1 MSGEDFQG
9 CHTGCHPNS
18 GASRINWINQFLASA
33 SIRQK
38 VFVGYALSI
47 GLAIL
52 GTTTGLGIGQHYQKS
67 ALAELT
73 RAQKQEHLLKNLQ
86 IAILDLRSYPYLG
99 ALSVMASNPSPSR
112 VAPPVAVPLE
122 DLQPLQ
128 EKIDQAQQLLLEA
141 QRFVREFDTCSKTNT
156 NHLLDLLKT
165 YRIII
170 DSYNTLIQSLLPESA
185 PDDQLKLA
193 QRQLLPQN
201 NPELTTALERFFEQS
216 DQLIRAAQVKQQ
228 QGLSAL
234 NRADQLCFGI
244 IVSSMIASVA
254 IAILLAIHTSN
265 AIAQRIKSLTEITE
279 QVKQES
285 NFTLQAP
292 VTTRDEVGVLATSL
306 NQLIHGMAD
315 YTQELQQTEIQL
327 IQNEKMSSLGTMV
340 AGIAHEMNNP
350 INFIYGNLFFASD
363 YIEDLLSLVELY
375 QQYYPNPDPEIK
387 NRLEEIDLEFL
398 AQDLPKII
406 ASMKGGAERIR
417 EIVLSMRNF
426 SRLDEAEIKPVNI
439 HEGIDNTLVLLS
451 NRLKPGIEV
460 IKQYGDL
467 PVVDCYPAQ
476 LNQVFLSILENALD
490 AIEQD
495 ATEHKAIEHKSVE
508 SCPSPVFTIRIQTE
522 LVDQNWVVIR
532 IADNGPGI
540 AAAIKDRIFDPFF
553 TTKDPGQGTG
563 LGLAITYQIITQHRG
578 KIEVA
583 SEPGQG
589 AEFVISL
596 PR

>member
-1 MSGEDFQG
+1 M
-9 CHTGCHPNS
+9 
-18 GASRINWINQFLASA
+18 INQFLTSA

-52 GTTTGLGIGQHYQKS
+52 GTTTGLGIGQHYQKA
-67 ALAELT
+67 ALAEFT
-73 RAQKQEHLLKNLQ
+73 DAQKQENLLKNLQ

-99 ALSVMASNPSPSR
+99 AL
-112 VAPPVAVPLE
+112 AVPIE
-122 DLQPLQ
+122 DLQLLQ
-128 EKIDQAQQLLLEA
+128 DKIDQAQQLLLEA
-141 QRFVREFDTCSKTNT
+141 EGFVREFETCSHTNT
-156 NHLLDLLKT
+156 NQLLDLLKT
-165 YRIII
+165 NRIII
-170 DSYNTLIQSLLPESA
+170 DSYNTLIKSLLQEIESGNLPLGA
-185 PDDQLKLA
+185 LKLA
-193 QRQLLPQN
+193 EKQLLEQN
-201 NPELTTALERFFEQS
+201 NPELTTALEGFFEKS
-216 DQLIRAAQVKQQ
+216 EQLIRAAQVKQKQ
-228 QGLSAL
+228 ALSAL
-234 NRADQLCFGI
+234 KRAEQCCNGI
-244 IVSSMIASVA
+244 IYSSMIASVA

-265 AIAQRIKSLTEITE
+265 AIAQRLKSLTEITE

-292 VTTRDEVGVLATSL
+292 VTTQDEVGVLATSL

-375 QQYYPNPDPEIK
+375 QQYYPNPDPEIQ
-387 NRLEEIDLEFL
+387 NQLEEIDLEFL

-406 ASMKGGAERIR
+406 ASLKGGAERIR

-426 SRLDEAEIKPVNI
+426 SRLDEAEMKPVNI
-439 HEGIDNTLVLLS
+439 HEGIDNTLVLFS
-451 NRLKPGIEV
+451 NRLNPGIEV

-467 PVVDCYPAQ
+467 PLVDCYPAQ
-476 LNQVFLSILENALD
+476 LNQVFMNILENALD
-490 AIEQD
+490 
-495 ATEHKAIEHKSVE
+495 AIEHKSVE
-508 SCPSPVFTIRIQTE
+508 SCPSQVFTIRIQTE

-540 AAAIKDRIFDPFF
+540 PAAIKDRIFDPFF
-553 TTKDPGQGTG
+553 TTKEPGKGIG
-563 LGLAITYQIITQHRG
+563 LGLAISYQIITQHRG

-596 PR
+596 PI

>member
-1 MSGEDFQG
+1 MS
-9 CHTGCHPNS
+9 
-18 GASRINWINQFLASA
+18 WINQFLASA

-52 GTTTGLGIGQHYQKS
+52 GTTTGLGIGQHYQKA

-73 RAQKQEHLLKNLQ
+73 RSQKQEHLLKNLQ
-86 IAILDLRSYPYLG
+86 IAILDLRSYAYLG
-99 ALSVMASNPSPSR
+99 AL
-112 VAPPVAVPLE
+112 AVPME
-122 DLQPLQ
+122 DLQLVQ
-128 EKIDQAQQLLLEA
+128 EKIDHAQQLLLEGEG
-141 QRFVREFDTCSKTNT
+141 FVREFETCSHTNT
-156 NHLLDLLKT
+156 NQLLDLVKT

-170 DSYNTLIQSLLPESA
+170 DSYNTLIQSLLLGALDRGELNSPPVA
-185 PDDQLKLA
+185 ADDQLKLG
-193 QRQLLPQN
+193 QKQLLEQN
-201 NPELTTALERFFEQS
+201 NPDLTTALERFFEKS
-216 DQLIRAAQVKQQ
+216 DQLIRAAQVKQKQ
-228 QGLSAL
+228 ALSAL
-234 NRADQLCFGI
+234 NRAEQCCFGI
-244 IVSSMIASVA
+244 IFSSMILSVA

-375 QQYYPNPDPEIK
+375 QQYYPNPDPEIQ
-387 NRLEEIDLEFL
+387 NQLEEIDLEFL

-426 SRLDEAEIKPVNI
+426 SRLDEAKIKPVNI

-467 PVVDCYPAQ
+467 PLVDCYPAQ
-476 LNQVFLSILENALD
+476 LNQVFMSILENALD
-490 AIEQD
+490 AIE
-495 ATEHKAIEHKSVE
+495 HKSVE
-508 SCPSPVFTIRIQTE
+508 SFPSPVFTIRIQTE

-553 TTKDPGQGTG
+553 TTKDPGKGTG
-563 LGLAITYQIITQHRG
+563 LGLAISYQIITHHRG

>member
-1 MSGEDFQG
+1 MSGENFQG
-9 CHTGCHPNS
+9 FHTGCHPNS
-18 GASRINWINQFLASA
+18 RASRISFINQFLTSA

-52 GTTTGLGIGQHYQKS
+52 GTTTGLGIGQHYQKA

-73 RAQKQEHLLKNLQ
+73 RAQKQENLLKNLQ
-86 IAILDLRSYPYLG
+86 IAILDLGSYPYLG
-99 ALSVMASNPSPSR
+99 AL
-112 VAPPVAVPLE
+112 AVPME
-122 DLQPLQ
+122 DLQLVQ
-128 EKIDQAQQLLLEA
+128 DKIDQAQQLLLEA
-141 QRFVREFDTCSKTNT
+141 EEFVREFETCSHTNT
-156 NHLLDLLKT
+156 NQLLDLVKSYT
-165 YRIII
+165 III
-170 DSYNTLIQSLLPESA
+170 DSYNTLIQSLLSEIESGNLPLGA
-185 PDDQLKLA
+185 LKLA
-193 QRQLLPQN
+193 QKQLLEQN
-201 NPELTTALERFFEQS
+201 NPELTTALECFFEKS
-216 DQLIRAAQVKQQ
+216 DQLIRAAQVKQKQ
-228 QGLSAL
+228 ALSAL
-234 NRADQLCFGI
+234 NRAEQCCFGI
-244 IVSSMIASVA
+244 IYSSMIASVA

-265 AIAQRIKSLTEITE
+265 AIAQRIKSLTDITE

-375 QQYYPNPDPEIK
+375 QQYYPNPDPEIQ
-387 NRLEEIDLEFL
+387 NQLEEIDLEFL

-426 SRLDEAEIKPVNI
+426 SRLDEAEMKPVNI
-439 HEGIDNTLVLLS
+439 HEGIDNTLVLFS
-451 NRLKPGIEV
+451 NRLNPGIEV

-467 PVVDCYPAQ
+467 PLVDCYPAQ
-476 LNQVFLSILENALD
+476 LNQVFMNILENALD
-490 AIEQD
+490 AIEKH

-508 SCPSPVFTIRIQTE
+508 SCLSPVFTIRIQTE
-522 LVDQNWVVIR
+522 LVDQNWIVIR

-540 AAAIKDRIFDPFF
+540 PAAIKDRIFDPFF
-553 TTKDPGQGTG
+553 TTKDPGKGIG

-596 PR
+596 PI

>member
-1 MSGEDFQG
+1 MSGENFQG
-9 CHTGCHPNS
+9 FHTGCHLNS
-18 GASRINWINQFLASA
+18 GASRISFINQFLASA

-38 VFVGYALSI
+38 VFVGYGLSI

-52 GTTTGLGIGQHYQKS
+52 VTTTGLGIGQHYQKA

-73 RAQKQEHLLKNLQ
+73 SAQKQENLLKNLQ
-86 IAILDLRSYPYLG
+86 IAILDLRSYPYPFAVTLG
-99 ALSVMASNPSPSR
+99 
-112 VAPPVAVPLE
+112 
-122 DLQPLQ
+122 DLQLLQ
-128 EKIDQAQQLLLEA
+128 ERIDQAQQLQSEA
-141 QRFVREFDTCSKTNT
+141 QGFVTEFDTCSNTNT
-156 NHLLDLLKT
+156 NQLLDLLKT

-170 DSYNTLIQSLLPESA
+170 DSYKTLIQSLLSEIESGNLPLGA
-185 PDDQLKLA
+185 LKLA
-193 QRQLLPQN
+193 QRQLLEQN
-201 NPELTTALERFFEQS
+201 NPELTTALEGFFEKS
-216 DQLIRAAQVKQQ
+216 DQLIRAAQVKQTQ
-228 QGLSAL
+228 ALSAL
-234 NRADQLCFGI
+234 NRADQLSFGI
-244 IVSSMIASVA
+244 MISSMIASVA

-265 AIAQRIKSLTEITE
+265 AIAQRIKTLTQITE

-387 NRLEEIDLEFL
+387 NQLEEIDLEFL

-426 SRLDEAEIKPVNI
+426 SRLDEAKIKPVNI

-451 NRLKPGIEV
+451 NRLHPGIEV

-467 PVVDCYPAQ
+467 PLVDCYPAQ
-476 LNQVFLSILENALD
+476 LNQVFLSILANALD
-490 AIEQD
+490 
-495 ATEHKAIEHKSVE
+495 AIEHKSVE
-508 SCPSPVFTIRIQTE
+508 FCPSTVFSIRIQTE
-522 LVDQNWVVIR
+522 VVDQNWVVIR
-532 IADNGPGI
+532 IADNGSGI
-540 AAAIKDRIFDPFF
+540 PAAIKDRIFDPFF
-553 TTKDPGQGTG
+553 TTKDPGKGIG

-596 PR
+596 PI

>member
-1 MSGEDFQG
+1 M
-9 CHTGCHPNS
+9 
-18 GASRINWINQFLASA
+18 
-33 SIRQK
+33 
-38 VFVGYALSI
+38 
-47 GLAIL
+47 AIL
-52 GTTTGLGIGQHYQKS
+52 GTTTGLGIGQHYQKA

-73 RAQKQEHLLKNLQ
+73 RSQKQEHLLKNLQ
-86 IAILDLRSYPYLG
+86 IAILDLRSYAYLG
-99 ALSVMASNPSPSR
+99 ALDLGELNSLKVRVR
-112 VAPPVAVPLE
+112 VAPPVAVPME
-122 DLQPLQ
+122 DLQLVQ

-141 QRFVREFDTCSKTNT
+141 EEFVREFETCSHTNT
-156 NHLLDLLKT
+156 NQLLDLVKT
-165 YRIII
+165 NRIII
-170 DSYNTLIQSLLPESA
+170 DAYKTLIQSLLSEIESGNLPLGA
-185 PDDQLKLA
+185 LKLA
-193 QRQLLPQN
+193 QRQLLEQN
-201 NPELTTALERFFEQS
+201 NPELTTALESFFEKS
-216 DQLIRAAQVKQQ
+216 DQLIRAAQVKQTQ
-228 QGLSAL
+228 ALSAL
-234 NRADQLCFGI
+234 KRAEQCCFGI
-244 IVSSMIASVA
+244 IYSSMIASVA

-265 AIAQRIKSLTEITE
+265 AIAQRLKSLTEITE

-315 YTQELQQTEIQL
+315 YTHELQQTEIQL

-375 QQYYPNPDPEIK
+375 QQYYPNPDPEIQ
-387 NRLEEIDLEFL
+387 NQLEEIDLEFL

-426 SRLDEAEIKPVNI
+426 SRLDEAKIKPVNI

-467 PVVDCYPAQ
+467 PLVDCYPAQ
-476 LNQVFLSILENALD
+476 LNQVFMSILENALD
-490 AIEQD
+490 
-495 ATEHKAIEHKSVE
+495 AIEHKSVE

-553 TTKDPGQGTG
+553 TTKDPGKGTG
-563 LGLAITYQIITQHRG
+563 LGLAISYQIITHHRG

-596 PR
+596 PI

>member
-9 CHTGCHPNS
+9 CHPNL
-18 GASRINWINQFLASA
+18 GASKISWINQFLASA

-52 GTTTGLGIGQHYQKS
+52 GTTTGLGIGQHYQKA

-73 RAQKQEHLLKNLQ
+73 RAQKQENLLKNLQ

-99 ALSVMASNPSPSR
+99 AL
-112 VAPPVAVPLE
+112 AVPME
-122 DLQPLQ
+122 DLELVQ
-128 EKIDQAQQLLLEA
+128 EKIDHAQQLLLEGEG
-141 QRFVREFDTCSKTNT
+141 FVREFETCSHTNT
-156 NHLLDLLKT
+156 DQLLDLVKSYT
-165 YRIII
+165 III
-170 DSYNTLIQSLLPESA
+170 DSYKTLIPSLLWEIESGNLPLGA
-185 PDDQLKLA
+185 LKLA
-193 QRQLLPQN
+193 QKQLLEQN
-201 NPELTTALERFFEQS
+201 NPELTTALERFFEKS
-216 DQLIRAAQVKQQ
+216 DQLIRAAQVKQKQ
-228 QGLSAL
+228 ALSAL
-234 NRADQLCFGI
+234 NRAEQCCFGI
-244 IVSSMIASVA
+244 IYSSMIASVA

-292 VTTRDEVGVLATSL
+292 VTTQDEVGILATSL

-375 QQYYPNPDPEIK
+375 QQYYPNPDPEIQ

-426 SRLDEAEIKPVNI
+426 SRLDEAKIKPVNI

-451 NRLKPGIEV
+451 NRVKPGIEV

-467 PVVDCYPAQ
+467 PLVDCYPAQ
-476 LNQVFLSILENALD
+476 LNQVFMSILENALD
-490 AIEQD
+490 
-495 ATEHKAIEHKSVE
+495 AIEHKSVE

-540 AAAIKDRIFDPFF
+540 PAAIQDRIFDPFF

-583 SEPGQG
+583 SEPTQG

>member
-1 MSGEDFQG
+1 M
-9 CHTGCHPNS
+9 
-18 GASRINWINQFLASA
+18 
-33 SIRQK
+33 
-38 VFVGYALSI
+38 
-47 GLAIL
+47 
-52 GTTTGLGIGQHYQKS
+52 GTTTGLGIGQHYQKA

-73 RAQKQEHLLKNLQ
+73 GAQKQENLLKNLQ
-86 IAILDLRSYPYLG
+86 IAILDLPSYPYLG
-99 ALSVMASNPSPSR
+99 G
-112 VAPPVAVPLE
+112 VAVPLE
-122 DLQPLQ
+122 DLQLVQ
-128 EKIDQAQQLLLEA
+128 DKIDQAQQLLLEA
-141 QRFVREFDTCSKTNT
+141 EGFVTEFETCSHTNT
-156 NHLLDLLKT
+156 DQLLDLLKT
-165 YRIII
+165 NTIII
-170 DSYNTLIQSLLPESA
+170 DSYKTLIQSLLSEIESGNLPLDA
-185 PDDQLKLA
+185 LKLA
-193 QRQLLPQN
+193 QKQLLEQN
-201 NPELTTALERFFEQS
+201 NPELTTALESFFEKS
-216 DQLIRAAQVKQQ
+216 DQLITAAQVKQTEA
-228 QGLSAL
+228 LSAL
-234 NRADQLCFGI
+234 KRAEQCCNGI
-244 IVSSMIASVA
+244 IYSSMIASVA

-292 VTTRDEVGVLATSL
+292 VTTQDEVGVLATSL

-375 QQYYPNPDPEIK
+375 QQYYPNPDPEIQ
-387 NRLEEIDLEFL
+387 NQLEEIDLEFL

-426 SRLDEAEIKPVNI
+426 SRLDEAKIKPVNI
-439 HEGIDNTLVLLS
+439 HEGIDNTLVLFS
-451 NRLKPGIEV
+451 NRLNPGIEV

-467 PVVDCYPAQ
+467 PLVDCYPAQ
-476 LNQVFLSILENALD
+476 LNQVFMNILENALD
-490 AIEQD
+490 
-495 ATEHKAIEHKSVE
+495 AIEHKSVE
-508 SCPSPVFTIRIQTE
+508 SCPFSVFTIRIQTE

-540 AAAIKDRIFDPFF
+540 PAAIKDQIFDPFF
-553 TTKDPGQGTG
+553 TTKEPGKGTG
-563 LGLAITYQIITQHRG
+563 LGLAISYQIITQHRG

-583 SEPGQG
+583 SEPGKG

-596 PR
+596 PI

>member
-1 MSGEDFQG
+1 MS
-9 CHTGCHPNS
+9 
-18 GASRINWINQFLASA
+18 WINQFLASA

-52 GTTTGLGIGQHYQKS
+52 GTTTGLGIGQHYQKA

-86 IAILDLRSYPYLG
+86 IAILDLRSYPY
-99 ALSVMASNPSPSR
+99 PF
-112 VAPPVAVPLE
+112 AVTLR
-122 DLQPLQ
+122 DLQLVQ
-128 EKIDQAQQLLLEA
+128 EKIDQAQQLLLE
-141 QRFVREFDTCSKTNT
+141 REGFVREFETCAHINT
-156 NHLLDLLKT
+156 NQLLDLLKT

-170 DSYNTLIQSLLPESA
+170 DSYNTLIQSLLLGALLRGELDSPPVA

-193 QRQLLPQN
+193 QTQLLPQN
-201 NPELTTALERFFEQS
+201 NPELTTALERFFEKS

-244 IVSSMIASVA
+244 ILSSMIASVA

-265 AIAQRIKSLTEITE
+265 AIAQRIKSLTQITE

-292 VTTRDEVGVLATSL
+292 VTTRDEVGVLAKSL

-426 SRLDEAEIKPVNI
+426 SRLDEADLKPVNI

-451 NRLKPGIEV
+451 NRLKPGIEL
-460 IKQYGDL
+460 IKHYGDL
-467 PVVDCYPAQ
+467 PLVDCYPAQ

-490 AIEQD
+490 
-495 ATEHKAIEHKSVE
+495 AIEHKSVE

-522 LVDQNWVVIR
+522 LVDQNWIVIR

-563 LGLAITYQIITQHRG
+563 LGLAISYQIITQHRG

-596 PR
+596 PK

>member
-1 MSGEDFQG
+1 M
-9 CHTGCHPNS
+9 
-18 GASRINWINQFLASA
+18 NWINQFLASA

>member
-9 CHTGCHPNS
+9 CHPNL
-18 GASRINWINQFLASA
+18 GASRISWINQFLASA

-38 VFVGYALSI
+38 VFVGYAVSI

-52 GTTTGLGIGQHYQKS
+52 GTTTGLGIGQHYQKA

-86 IAILDLRSYPYLG
+86 IAILEVRSYPYLG
-99 ALSVMASNPSPSR
+99 PLHLGEFNSPR
-112 VAPPVAVPLE
+112 VAPPVAVPME
-122 DLQPLQ
+122 DLQLVQ
-128 EKIDQAQQLLLEA
+128 DKIDQAQQLLLEA
-141 QRFVREFDTCSKTNT
+141 EGFVTEFDTCSKTNT
-156 NHLLDLLKT
+156 NQLLALLKT
-165 YRIII
+165 YTIII
-170 DSYNTLIQSLLPESA
+170 DSYKTLIQSLLSEIESGNL

-193 QRQLLPQN
+193 QRQLLQQN
-201 NPELTTALERFFEQS
+201 NPELTSALERFFEKS
-216 DQLIRAAQVKQQ
+216 DQLIRAAQFKQQ

-234 NRADQLCFGI
+234 NRADKLCFGI

-265 AIAQRIKSLTEITE
+265 AIAQLIKSLTEITE

-292 VTTRDEVGVLATSL
+292 VTTQDEVGVLATSL
-306 NQLIHGMAD
+306 NQLIHRMAD
-315 YTQELQQTEIQL
+315 YTQELQQTDIQL

-340 AGIAHEMNNP
+340 AGIAHEINNP
-350 INFIYGNLFFASD
+350 INFIYGNLFFTSD

-387 NRLEEIDLEFL
+387 NQLEEIDLEFL

-426 SRLDEAEIKPVNI
+426 SRLDEAEMKPVNI

-467 PVVDCYPAQ
+467 PLVDCYPAQ

-490 AIEQD
+490 AIEKD
-495 ATEHKAIEHKSVE
+495 ATEYKAIEHKSVE

-540 AAAIKDRIFDPFF
+540 PAAIKDRIFDPFF

-563 LGLAITYQIITQHRG
+563 LGLAISYQIITKHRG

>member
-1 MSGEDFQG
+1 MSGENFQG
-9 CHTGCHPNS
+9 YQTGCQPNS
-18 GASRINWINQFLASA
+18 RASRISLINQFLTSA

-52 GTTTGLGIGQHYQKS
+52 GTTTGLGIGQHYQKA

-73 RAQKQEHLLKNLQ
+73 RSQKQEHLLKNLQ

-99 ALSVMASNPSPSR
+99 AL
-112 VAPPVAVPLE
+112 AVPME
-122 DLQPLQ
+122 DLQLVQ
-128 EKIDQAQQLLLEA
+128 DKIDQTQQLLLEA
-141 QRFVREFDTCSKTNT
+141 EGFVREFDTCSKTNT
-156 NHLLDLLKT
+156 NQLLDLVKT

-170 DSYNTLIQSLLPESA
+170 DSYKTLIQSLLSEIESGNLPLGA
-185 PDDQLKLA
+185 LKLA
-193 QRQLLPQN
+193 QKQLLEQN
-201 NPELTTALERFFEQS
+201 NPELTTALEGFFEKS
-216 DQLIRAAQVKQQ
+216 DQLIRAAQVKQKQ
-228 QGLSAL
+228 ALSAL
-234 NRADQLCFGI
+234 KRAEQCCNGI
-244 IVSSMIASVA
+244 IYSSMIASVA

-265 AIAQRIKSLTEITE
+265 AIAQRLKSLTEITE

-375 QQYYPNPDPEIK
+375 QQYYPNPDPEIQ
-387 NRLEEIDLEFL
+387 NQLEEIDLEFL

-426 SRLDEAEIKPVNI
+426 SRLDEAEMKPVNI
-439 HEGIDNTLVLLS
+439 HEGIDNTLVLFS
-451 NRLKPGIEV
+451 NRLNPGIEV

-467 PVVDCYPAQ
+467 PLVDCYPAQ
-476 LNQVFLSILENALD
+476 LNQVFMNILANALD
-490 AIEQD
+490 AIEKD
-495 ATEHKAIEHKSVE
+495 ATEHKAIEHNSLE
-508 SCPSPVFTIRIQTE
+508 CCPSPVFTIRIQTE

-540 AAAIKDRIFDPFF
+540 PAAIKDRIFDPFF

-563 LGLAITYQIITQHRG
+563 LGLAISYQIITQHRG
-578 KIEVA
+578 KIEVV
-583 SEPGQG
+583 SEPAQG

>member
-1 MSGEDFQG
+1 MSGEDFQ
-9 CHTGCHPNS
+9 GCHPNS
-18 GASRINWINQFLASA
+18 GASRISWINQFLASA

-52 GTTTGLGIGQHYQKS
+52 GTTTGLGIGQHYQKA

-73 RAQKQEHLLKNLQ
+73 RAQKQENLLKNLQ

-99 ALSVMASNPSPSR
+99 AL
-112 VAPPVAVPLE
+112 AVPME
-122 DLQPLQ
+122 DLQLVQ

-141 QRFVREFDTCSKTNT
+141 EEFVTEFETCSHTNT
-156 NHLLDLLKT
+156 NQLLDLLKT

-170 DSYNTLIQSLLPESA
+170 DAYNTLIQSLLPEIEPGNLPLGALDLGELNSPWVA

-201 NPELTTALERFFEQS
+201 NPEVTTALERFFEKS

-234 NRADQLCFGI
+234 NRADQLCFGL

-292 VTTRDEVGVLATSL
+292 VTTKDEVGVLATSL
-306 NQLIHGMAD
+306 NQLIHRMAD

-350 INFIYGNLFFASD
+350 INFIYGNLFFTSD

-406 ASMKGGAERIR
+406 TSMKGGAERIR

-426 SRLDEAEIKPVNI
+426 SRLDEAEMKPVNI

-467 PVVDCYPAQ
+467 PLVDCYPAQ
-476 LNQVFLSILENALD
+476 LNQVFMSILENALD
-490 AIEQD
+490 AIEKD
-495 ATEHKAIEHKSVE
+495 ATEHKAIEHNSVE
-508 SCPSPVFTIRIQTE
+508 SCPSPVFSIRIQTE
-522 LVDQNWVVIR
+522 VVDQNWVVIR

-540 AAAIKDRIFDPFF
+540 PAAIKDRIFDPFF
-553 TTKDPGQGTG
+553 TTKEPGKGIG
-563 LGLAITYQIITQHRG
+563 LGLAISYQIITQHRG

-596 PR
+596 PI

>member
-1 MSGEDFQG
+1 M
-9 CHTGCHPNS
+9 
-18 GASRINWINQFLASA
+18 
-33 SIRQK
+33 
-38 VFVGYALSI
+38 
-47 GLAIL
+47 
-52 GTTTGLGIGQHYQKS
+52 GTTTGLGIGQHYQKA

-73 RAQKQEHLLKNLQ
+73 RSQKQEHLLKNLQ
-86 IAILDLRSYPYLG
+86 IAILDLRSYAYLG
-99 ALSVMASNPSPSR
+99 ALDLGELNSLKVRVR
-112 VAPPVAVPLE
+112 VAPPVAVPME
-122 DLQPLQ
+122 DLQLVQ

-141 QRFVREFDTCSKTNT
+141 EEFVTEFDTCSHTNT
-156 NHLLDLLKT
+156 NQLLDLVKT
-165 YRIII
+165 NRIII
-170 DSYNTLIQSLLPESA
+170 DAYKTLIQSLLSEIESGNLPLGA
-185 PDDQLKLA
+185 LKLA
-193 QRQLLPQN
+193 QRQLLEQN
-201 NPELTTALERFFEQS
+201 NPELTTALESFFEKS
-216 DQLIRAAQVKQQ
+216 DQLIRAAQVKQTQ
-228 QGLSAL
+228 ALSAL
-234 NRADQLCFGI
+234 KRAEQCCFGI
-244 IVSSMIASVA
+244 IYSSMIASVA

-265 AIAQRIKSLTEITE
+265 AIAQRLKSLTEITE

-315 YTQELQQTEIQL
+315 YTHELQQTEIQL

-375 QQYYPNPDPEIK
+375 QQYYPNPDPEIQ
-387 NRLEEIDLEFL
+387 NQLEEIDLEFL

-426 SRLDEAEIKPVNI
+426 SRLDEAKIKPVNI

-467 PVVDCYPAQ
+467 PLVDCYPAQ
-476 LNQVFLSILENALD
+476 LNQVFMSILENALD
-490 AIEQD
+490 
-495 ATEHKAIEHKSVE
+495 AIEHKSVE

-553 TTKDPGQGTG
+553 TTKDPGKGTG
-563 LGLAITYQIITQHRG
+563 LGLAISYQIITHHRG

-583 SEPGQG
+583 SEPAQG

-596 PR
+596 PI

>member
-1 MSGEDFQG
+1 M
-9 CHTGCHPNS
+9 
-18 GASRINWINQFLASA
+18 
-33 SIRQK
+33 
-38 VFVGYALSI
+38 
-47 GLAIL
+47 

>member
-490 AIEQD
+490 AID
-495 ATEHKAIEHKSVE
+495 YKSVE
-508 SCPSPVFTIRIQTE
+508 SCLSPVFTIRIQTE

>member
-1 MSGEDFQG
+1 MSGENFQG
-9 CHTGCHPNS
+9 FHTGCHLNS
-18 GASRINWINQFLASA
+18 RASRISWINQFLASA

-47 GLAIL
+47 ALAIL
-52 GTTTGLGIGQHYQKS
+52 GTTTGLGIGQHYQKA

-73 RAQKQEHLLKNLQ
+73 RSQKQEHLLKNLQ
-86 IAILDLRSYPYLG
+86 IAILDLRSYAYLG
-99 ALSVMASNPSPSR
+99 ALS
-112 VAPPVAVPLE
+112 LE
-122 DLQPLQ
+122 DLQLVQ
-128 EKIDQAQQLLLEA
+128 EKIDHAQQLLLEGEG
-141 QRFVREFDTCSKTNT
+141 FVREFETCAHINT
-156 NHLLDLLKT
+156 NQLLDLVKT

-170 DSYNTLIQSLLPESA
+170 DSYNTLIQSLLLGALLRGELDSPPVA

-193 QRQLLPQN
+193 QTQLLPQN
-201 NPELTTALERFFEQS
+201 NPELTTALERFFEKS

-234 NRADQLCFGI
+234 KRADQLCFGI
-244 IVSSMIASVA
+244 ILSSMIASVA

-265 AIAQRIKSLTEITE
+265 AIAQRIKSLTQITE

-292 VTTRDEVGVLATSL
+292 VTTRDEVGVLAKSL

-363 YIEDLLSLVELY
+363 YIEDLLSVVELY

-426 SRLDEAEIKPVNI
+426 SRLDEADLKPVNI

-451 NRLKPGIEV
+451 NRLKPGIEL

-467 PVVDCYPAQ
+467 PLVDCYPAQ

-490 AIEQD
+490 AIEKD
-495 ATEHKAIEHKSVE
+495 AIEQKAKEHKSVE

-522 LVDQNWVVIR
+522 LVNQNWIVIR

-563 LGLAITYQIITQHRG
+563 LGLAISYQIITQHRG

>member
-1 MSGEDFQG
+1 MSGENFQG
-9 CHTGCHPNS
+9 FHTGCHLNS
-18 GASRINWINQFLASA
+18 GASRISWINQFLASA

-52 GTTTGLGIGQHYQKS
+52 GTTTGLGIGQHYQKA

-86 IAILDLRSYPYLG
+86 IAILDLRSYPY
-99 ALSVMASNPSPSR
+99 PF
-112 VAPPVAVPLE
+112 AVTLR
-122 DLQPLQ
+122 DLQLVQ
-128 EKIDQAQQLLLEA
+128 EKIDQAQQLLLE
-141 QRFVREFDTCSKTNT
+141 REGFVREFETCAHINT
-156 NHLLDLLKT
+156 NQLLDLLKT

-170 DSYNTLIQSLLPESA
+170 DSYNTLIQSLLLGALLRGELDSPPVA

-193 QRQLLPQN
+193 QTQLLPQN
-201 NPELTTALERFFEQS
+201 NPELTTALERFFEKS

-244 IVSSMIASVA
+244 ILSSMIASVA

-265 AIAQRIKSLTEITE
+265 AIAQRIKSLTQITE

-292 VTTRDEVGVLATSL
+292 VTTRDEVGVLAKSL

-426 SRLDEAEIKPVNI
+426 SRLDEADLKPVNI

-451 NRLKPGIEV
+451 NRLKPGIEL
-460 IKQYGDL
+460 IKHYGDL
-467 PVVDCYPAQ
+467 PLVDCYPAQ

-490 AIEQD
+490 
-495 ATEHKAIEHKSVE
+495 AIEHKSVE

-522 LVDQNWVVIR
+522 LVDQNWIVIR

-563 LGLAITYQIITQHRG
+563 LGLAISYQIITQHRG

-596 PR
+596 PK

>member
-1 MSGEDFQG
+1 MSGENFQG
-9 CHTGCHPNS
+9 FHTGCHLNS
-18 GASRINWINQFLASA
+18 RASRISWINQFLASA

-52 GTTTGLGIGQHYQKS
+52 GTTTGLGIGQHYQKA

-73 RAQKQEHLLKNLQ
+73 RSQKQEHLLKNLQ

-99 ALSVMASNPSPSR
+99 ALSF
-112 VAPPVAVPLE
+112 E
-122 DLQPLQ
+122 DLQLVQ
-128 EKIDQAQQLLLEA
+128 EKIDHAQQLLLE
-141 QRFVREFDTCSKTNT
+141 REGFVREFETCAHINT
-156 NHLLDLLKT
+156 NQLLDLLKT

-170 DSYNTLIQSLLPESA
+170 DSYNTLIQSLLLGALDRGELDSPPVA

-193 QRQLLPQN
+193 QTQLLPQN
-201 NPELTTALERFFEQS
+201 NPELTTALERFFEKS

-244 IVSSMIASVA
+244 ILSSMIASVA

-265 AIAQRIKSLTEITE
+265 AIAQRIKSLTQITE

-292 VTTRDEVGVLATSL
+292 VTTRDEVGVLAKSL

-363 YIEDLLSLVELY
+363 YIEDLLSVVELY

-426 SRLDEAEIKPVNI
+426 SRLDEADLKPVNI

-451 NRLKPGIEV
+451 NRLKPGIEL

-467 PVVDCYPAQ
+467 PLVDCYPAQ

-490 AIEQD
+490 AIEKD
-495 ATEHKAIEHKSVE
+495 AIEQKAKEHKSVE

-522 LVDQNWVVIR
+522 LVDQNWIVIR

-563 LGLAITYQIITQHRG
+563 LGLAISYQIITQHRG

-583 SEPGQG
+583 SEPAQG

>member
-1 MSGEDFQG
+1 MSGENFQG
-9 CHTGCHPNS
+9 FHTGCHPNS
-18 GASRINWINQFLASA
+18 GASRISWINQFLASA

-52 GTTTGLGIGQHYQKS
+52 GTTTGLGIGQHYQKA

-73 RAQKQEHLLKNLQ
+73 RSQKQEHLLKNLQ
-86 IAILDLRSYPYLG
+86 IAILDLRSYAYLG
-99 ALSVMASNPSPSR
+99 ALDLGELNSLKVRVR
-112 VAPPVAVPLE
+112 VAPPVAVPME
-122 DLQPLQ
+122 DLQLVQ

-141 QRFVREFDTCSKTNT
+141 EEFVREFETCSHTNT
-156 NHLLDLLKT
+156 NQLLDLVKT
-165 YRIII
+165 NRIII
-170 DSYNTLIQSLLPESA
+170 DAYKTLIQSLLSEIESGNLPLGA
-185 PDDQLKLA
+185 LKLA
-193 QRQLLPQN
+193 QRQLLEQN
-201 NPELTTALERFFEQS
+201 NPELTTALESFFEKS
-216 DQLIRAAQVKQQ
+216 DQLIRAAQVKQTQ
-228 QGLSAL
+228 ALSAL
-234 NRADQLCFGI
+234 KRAEQCCFGI
-244 IVSSMIASVA
+244 IYSSMIASVA

-265 AIAQRIKSLTEITE
+265 AIAQRLKSLTEITE

-315 YTQELQQTEIQL
+315 YTHELQQTEIQL

-375 QQYYPNPDPEIK
+375 QQYYPNPDPEIQ
-387 NRLEEIDLEFL
+387 NQLEEIDLEFL

-426 SRLDEAEIKPVNI
+426 SRLDEAKIKPVNI

-467 PVVDCYPAQ
+467 PLVDCYPAQ
-476 LNQVFLSILENALD
+476 LNQVFMSILENALD
-490 AIEQD
+490 
-495 ATEHKAIEHKSVE
+495 AIEHKSVE

-553 TTKDPGQGTG
+553 TTKDPGKGTG
-563 LGLAITYQIITQHRG
+563 LGLAISYQIITHHRG

-596 PR
+596 PI

>member
-1 MSGEDFQG
+1 
-9 CHTGCHPNS
+9 NS
-18 GASRINWINQFLASA
+18 L
-33 SIRQK
+33 K
-38 VFVGYALSI
+38 VRV
-47 GLAIL
+47 
-52 GTTTGLGIGQHYQKS
+52 
-67 ALAELT
+67 
-73 RAQKQEHLLKNLQ
+73 
-86 IAILDLRSYPYLG
+86 
-99 ALSVMASNPSPSR
+99 R
-112 VAPPVAVPLE
+112 VAPPVAVPME
-122 DLQPLQ
+122 DLQLVQ

-141 QRFVREFDTCSKTNT
+141 EEFVREFETCSHTNT
-156 NHLLDLLKT
+156 NQLLDLVKT
-165 YRIII
+165 NRIII
-170 DSYNTLIQSLLPESA
+170 DAYKTLIQSLLSEIESGNLPLGA
-185 PDDQLKLA
+185 LKLA
-193 QRQLLPQN
+193 QRQLLEQN
-201 NPELTTALERFFEQS
+201 NPELTTALESFFEKS
-216 DQLIRAAQVKQQ
+216 DQLIRAAQVKQKQ
-228 QGLSAL
+228 ALSAL
-234 NRADQLCFGI
+234 KRAEQCCNGI
-244 IVSSMIASVA
+244 IYSSMIASVA

-265 AIAQRIKSLTEITE
+265 AIAQRLKSLTEITE

-315 YTQELQQTEIQL
+315 YTHELQQTEIQL

-375 QQYYPNPDPEIK
+375 QQYYPNPDPEIQ
-387 NRLEEIDLEFL
+387 NQLEEIDLEFL

-426 SRLDEAEIKPVNI
+426 SRLDEAKIKPVNI

-467 PVVDCYPAQ
+467 PLVDCYPAQ
-476 LNQVFLSILENALD
+476 LNQVFMSILENALD
-490 AIEQD
+490 
-495 ATEHKAIEHKSVE
+495 AIEHKSVE

-553 TTKDPGQGTG
+553 TTKDPGKGTG
-563 LGLAITYQIITQHRG
+563 LGLAISYQIITHHRG